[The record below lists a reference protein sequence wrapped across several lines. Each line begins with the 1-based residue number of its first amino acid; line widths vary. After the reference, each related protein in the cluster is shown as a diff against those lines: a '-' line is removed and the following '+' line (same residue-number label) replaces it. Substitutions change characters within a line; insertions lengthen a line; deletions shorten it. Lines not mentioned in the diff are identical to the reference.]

1 MSVLLSTA
9 KTLGTGI
16 KPMFS
21 NKAYFQKES
30 GEKLHVQFNPEQFKI
45 TRSAEYS
52 SSHQKEQPYVEFSG
66 VVLPQLEIS
75 FFFDTSG
82 ITELFGAGTT
92 NESDVT
98 VLTNEF
104 SNLVNVKS
112 NLHRPE
118 IVQFVWGSVCFAGV
132 VKQVSVTYTMF
143 NMNGMPIRAL
153 VTASL
158 MGVPEAVTSK
168 IPLESPDRTKS
179 RVVSDQTSIWG
190 MARTEYGDISR
201 WREIAKANG
210 IMDPFDIPAGTVLKV
225 PALL

>member
-9 KTLGTGI
+9 KTLVTGI
-16 KPMFS
+16 KAKFS

-30 GEKLHVQFNPEQFKI
+30 GKKLHVQFNPEQFKI

-52 SSHQKEQPYVEFSG
+52 SSQQKEQPYVEFSG
-66 VVLPQLEIS
+66 IVLPQLEIS

-82 ITELFGAGTT
+82 ITELSGVGSTI
-92 NESDVT
+92 ESDVT

-104 SNLVNVKS
+104 SNLVNVKA

-118 IVQFVWGSVCFAGV
+118 IVKFVWGSICFPGV

-143 NMNGMPIRAL
+143 NKGGMPVRAM
-153 VTASL
+153 VSASL

-190 MARTEYGDISR
+190 MAGAEYADISK
-201 WREIAKANG
+201 WREIARANG

-225 PALL
+225 PALT